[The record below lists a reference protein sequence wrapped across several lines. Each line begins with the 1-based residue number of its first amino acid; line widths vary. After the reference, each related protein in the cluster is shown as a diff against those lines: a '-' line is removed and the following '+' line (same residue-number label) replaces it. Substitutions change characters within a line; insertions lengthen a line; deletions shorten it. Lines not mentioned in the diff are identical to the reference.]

1 MIKAAISVLTAAVLM
16 TSPSVGENKIPEGWL
31 VWHSYTDYSSMDSR
45 LYVKSPDG
53 EITEIC
59 GDFTAPMNGFFG
71 KTPDKITFMAID
83 TKADEWDIYVYDD
96 EDKTVVNLT
105 PYSGYRNEDP
115 KWSPDGRSIVFK
127 RGHWDSSVN
136 DFVYELALLDV
147 ESGSVSML
155 TDSRAEEAM
164 PCFSDDGKYIY
175 YTEYNG
181 GIGSIRR
188 MDTVNFRSETVYSEE
203 GVTAY
208 YPIEKN
214 EIVYFAKWHGIDN
227 HHDMIMCSGESG
239 FVSMEFNSDDYD
251 CSDVCPVDGDTV
263 IFSSTMNG
271 SYDLFCFD
279 GDKTVPF
286 TALNSDINELGADF
300 YSMEEYRNF
309 LAAQNSPSGDVNAD
323 GDFNAADIVMLQ
335 KWIHGSIGELSDWK
349 SGDLCPDGRIDIFD
363 VSCMRKRLLS
373 QLS

>member
-1 MIKAAISVLTAAVLM
+1 MLKAVISVLTTAVLM
-16 TSPSVGENKIPEGWL
+16 TSPSVGENGIPEGWL
-31 VWHSYTDYSSMDSR
+31 VWHNYTDYSSMDSR

-53 EITEIC
+53 EIMEIC
-59 GDFTAPMNGFFG
+59 GDFTAPMNGVFG
-71 KTPDKITFMAID
+71 SSPDKIAFMAID
-83 TKADEWDIYVYDD
+83 IKADEWDIYVYDVSKR
-96 EDKTVVNLT
+96 ETVNLT
-105 PYSGYRNEDP
+105 MNSGYRNEDP

-127 RGHWDSSVN
+127 RGRWDSSVN

-147 ESGSVSML
+147 ESGDVSML

-175 YTEYNG
+175 YAEYNG
-181 GIGSIRR
+181 EIGSIRR

-214 EIVYFAKWHGIDN
+214 GVVYFTKWHGVDN
-227 HHDMIMCSGESG
+227 RHDMIMCSGESG
-239 FVSMEFNSDDYD
+239 VTSMEFNSDVYD

-279 GDKTVPF
+279 GNEVVPF
-286 TALNSDINELGADF
+286 AALNSDKNELGADF
-300 YSMEEYRNF
+300 YSMKEFEDY
-309 LAAQNSPSGDVNAD
+309 LEAQNSPTGDVNAD
-323 GDFNAADIVMLQ
+323 GDFNAADIVTLQ
-335 KWIHGSIGELSDWK
+335 KWLHDGTVKLNDWK
-349 SGDLCPDGRIDIFD
+349 AADLCRDGWLDVFD
-363 VSCMRKRLLS
+363 MCIMRQRLADVP
-373 QLS
+373 Q